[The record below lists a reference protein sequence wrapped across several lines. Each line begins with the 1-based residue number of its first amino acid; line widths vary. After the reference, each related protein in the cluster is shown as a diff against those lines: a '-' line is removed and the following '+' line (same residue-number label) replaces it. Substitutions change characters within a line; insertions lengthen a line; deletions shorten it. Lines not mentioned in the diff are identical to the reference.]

1 MNNIK
6 DLPVNDRPYEK
17 CFAKGPEYL
26 TDVELLAVIL
36 RTGTN
41 GISSFELSK
50 DILSHKSQNG
60 KQDLLA
66 IMHMTK
72 EQLLSI
78 KGVAWLRQF
87 RLCV

>member
-36 RTGTN
+36 RTGMASVHLTYPKIFCHTN
-41 GISSFELSK
+41 LKMVNRICC
-50 DILSHKSQNG
+50 Q
-60 KQDLLA
+60 
-66 IMHMTK
+66 
-72 EQLLSI
+72 
-78 KGVAWLRQF
+78 
-87 RLCV
+87 

>member
-41 GISSFELSK
+41 GISSFDLSK
-50 DILSHKSQNG
+50 HYNRICWQ
-60 KQDLLA
+60 
-66 IMHMTK
+66 
-72 EQLLSI
+72 
-78 KGVAWLRQF
+78 
-87 RLCV
+87 

>member
-36 RTGTN
+36 RTGHDLHSAHARVSVHLTYPKIFCHTN
-41 GISSFELSK
+41 LKMVNRICC
-50 DILSHKSQNG
+50 Q
-60 KQDLLA
+60 
-66 IMHMTK
+66 
-72 EQLLSI
+72 
-78 KGVAWLRQF
+78 
-87 RLCV
+87 

>member
-41 GISSFELSK
+41 GISSFDLSK

-78 KGVAWLRQF
+78 KGVGNG
-87 RLCV
+87 